1 VSENKERYQRP
12 MEWMDPKSAISGSSV
27 RTRVV
32 VISMADAGERRSRF
46 EERARTASVAWSFYP
61 ARTSLH
67 PALRYDEEGAI
78 VAKGRPLRAGEI
90 GCYSS
95 HYAAWEDLVND
106 NADQY
111 VVLEDDVIVDW
122 TFVGKL
128 ALIDLAAM
136 GINYLR
142 LYYKSPARPALVKE
156 NFIDRARSI
165 VELAGNAYGT
175 QGYAITKAGAKLF
188 LDHCRIVCRPI
199 DDEMDRTWVHGQRNL
214 AVFPFPIL
222 EESAGS
228 TIGNTRFETYV
239 VPKRLKLKRLA
250 AHRVER
256 WRRDASTILRRLRRF
271 GARWAARTK
280 SQGNT
285 DSSRKP

>member
-1 VSENKERYQRP
+1 MYKERYQRT
-12 MEWMDPKSAISGSSV
+12 MEWVDPKSMTSGRPV
-27 RTRVV
+27 RTRIV

-46 EERARTASVAWSFYP
+46 EARARAAPVAWSFY
-61 ARTSLH
+61 AAHTSLH
-67 PALRYDEEGAI
+67 PSLRYDEMGAI

-95 HYAAWEDLVND
+95 HYAAWTDLQGSD
-106 NADQY
+106 ADQY

-128 ALIDLAAM
+128 AQVDLAAM

-142 LYYKSPARPALVKE
+142 LYYKLPARTALMKE

-199 DDEMDRTWVHGQRNL
+199 DDEMDRTWVHGQPNL
-214 AVFPFPIL
+214 AVFPFPVL

-228 TIGNTRFETYV
+228 TIGNTRFETFV
-239 VPKRLKLKRLA
+239 VPKHLKLKRLV

-256 WRRDASTILRRLRRF
+256 WRRDASTVLRRF
-271 GARWAARTK
+271 QRFRARRAVKTR

>member
-1 VSENKERYQRP
+1 
-12 MEWMDPKSAISGSSV
+12 MEWMDPKSKTSGGPQSATA
-27 RTRVV
+27 RTRIV
-32 VISMADAGERRSRF
+32 VISMADAGERRARF
-46 EERARTASVAWSFYP
+46 EARAQNAPVAWSFYP
-61 ARTSLH
+61 AHTSLH
-67 PALRYDEEGAI
+67 PSLRYDEERAI

-95 HYAAWEDLVND
+95 HYAAWEALQKDE
-106 NADQY
+106 ADQY

-128 ALIDLAAM
+128 AQVDLAAM
-136 GINYLR
+136 GISYLR
-142 LYYKSPARPALVKE
+142 LYYKFPARAALVKE

-175 QGYAITKAGAKLF
+175 QGYAITKAGAKVF

-214 AVFPFPIL
+214 AVFPSPIL

-228 TIGNTRFETYV
+228 SIGNTRFDRFV
-239 VPKRLKLKRLA
+239 VPKHLKLKRLV
-250 AHRVER
+250 AHRMER
-256 WRRDASTILRRLRRF
+256 WRRDASTTLRRIGRF
-271 GARWAARTK
+271 RARWMAKTK